1 MGLDSYLPLKKSGQS
16 VIDRN
21 LPYGF
26 LRGQLFKPLKGQP
39 EYQAFLRGQGRG
51 DLILR
56 LRRAPPS
63 WILYKRNLSREI
75 VKKLQNYSF
84 KWGKNNKFC
93 SRLDTVIDLFSSHL
107 MYESIFKRLVCTP
120 PDLSPKFTCKV
131 NLTNQKIR
139 PNYYILAFLLDRG
152 RQKSLFQRPGS
163 I

>member
-1 MGLDSYLPLKKSGQS
+1 M
-16 VIDRN
+16 
-21 LPYGF
+21 
-26 LRGQLFKPLKGQP
+26 
-39 EYQAFLRGQGRG
+39 
-51 DLILR
+51 ILR

-152 RQKSLFQRPGS
+152 MQRVNWLKPRTIVCCLKLSFVAAQIS
-163 I
+163 IVSPTEYLPNGETDYELTL